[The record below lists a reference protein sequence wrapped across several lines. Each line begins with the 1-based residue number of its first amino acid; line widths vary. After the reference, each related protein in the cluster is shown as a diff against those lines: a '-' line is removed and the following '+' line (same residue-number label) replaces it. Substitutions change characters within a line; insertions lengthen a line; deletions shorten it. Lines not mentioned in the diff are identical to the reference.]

1 MINGQRNVSLV
12 IDWHWPYMAIVQPA
26 RNVCV
31 HTYLL
36 APGDLHKLKKE
47 DQTGRHSGYTHTHS
61 ANTRGSEWE
70 KVEFRH
76 Y

>member
-36 APGDLHKLKKE
+36 APGDLHKFKKKIKQVVIR
-47 DQTGRHSGYTHTHS
+47 DTHTPLQH
-61 ANTRGSEWE
+61 TRKRMG
-70 KVEFRH
+70 KGRI
-76 Y
+76 